1 MSTHKNLKYAVGVDL
16 GGTFVKVAL
25 VSVEGRIVFTNKL
38 PIGSQASKDIILNT
52 IEKIIQMAID
62 EANINELDVIG
73 IGLGT
78 PGIVQDGVILG
89 GSENLD
95 GWENIDLSTYYSQK
109 FDLPVL
115 VDNDA
120 NLMGLGEF
128 YYGAAKNCTD
138 VVFLTIGT
146 GIGGAVIANGELYGG
161 YQNRGT
167 ELGHI
172 VVEHNGPD
180 CNCGGKGCLEIYS
193 STTALI
199 RDYSERTGKAI
210 NDLNGHYII
219 KKFNENE
226 ENAIKCMQKHTDYLG
241 HGVASF
247 INTFAPQKVVIGGGI
262 SDAGQ
267 FYIDMISKS
276 AFSYMMPSCGSN
288 TEVVGAKLGN
298 NAGSLGA
305 AALIFKAHNKS
316 N

>member
-1 MSTHKNLKYAVGVDL
+1 MSKKNIYAIGIDL
-16 GGTFVKVAL
+16 GGTFVKAAL
-25 VSVEGRIVFTNKL
+25 VSENGEIIFKDKL
-38 PIGSQASKDIILNT
+38 PIGSSASKNTILNT
-52 IEKIIQMAID
+52 IEKIIKIVLVKAED
-62 EANINELDVIG
+62 EQIIVDG
-73 IGLGT
+73 IGMGT

-95 GWENIDLSTYYSQK
+95 GWENIDLSGYYNRI

-128 YYGAAKNCTD
+128 YFGAAKDCTD

-146 GIGGAVIANGELYGG
+146 GIGGAVIIDGALYGG
-161 YQNRGT
+161 YENRGT
-167 ELGHI
+167 ELGHV

-180 CNCGGKGCLEIYS
+180 CNCGGKGCLELYA

-199 RDYSERTGKAI
+199 HDYSKRTGIAI
-210 NDLNGHYII
+210 EELDGHFII
-219 KKFNENE
+219 KKFHENE
-226 ENAIKCMQKHTDYLG
+226 ENAVLCLNEHTDYLG
-241 HGVASF
+241 HGIASF
-247 INTFAPQKVVIGGGI
+247 INTFSPQKVVIGGGI

-267 FYIDMISKS
+267 FYIDLISKY
-276 AFSYMMPSCGSN
+276 AFGYMMPSCGHN
-288 TEVVGAKLGN
+288 TKVVGAKLGN

-305 AALIFKAHNKS
+305 AALILKKDTQN

>member
-1 MSTHKNLKYAVGVDL
+1 MSSNKELRYAIGVDL
-16 GGTFVKVAL
+16 GGTFVKIAL
-25 VSVEGRIVFTNKL
+25 VSSMGDIVFTDKL
-38 PIGSQASKDIILNT
+38 PIGKSASKEIILNT
-52 IEKIIQMAID
+52 IEKIIQMALD
-62 EANINELDVIG
+62 EANTKQLDVIG

-89 GSENLD
+89 GSENLN
-95 GWENIDLSTYYSQK
+95 GWENIDLSSYYNQK
-109 FDLPVL
+109 FGLPVL

-128 YYGAAKNCTD
+128 YYGAAKGCID

-146 GIGGAVIANGELYGG
+146 GIGGAIIVNGKLYGG
-161 YQNRGT
+161 HKNRGT

-180 CNCGGKGCLEIYS
+180 CNCGGRGCLELYA

-199 RDYSERTGKAI
+199 KDYSDRTGKDVK
-210 NDLNGHYII
+210 DLNGHYII

-226 ENAIKCMQKHTDYLG
+226 KLAVKSMQEHTDYLG
-241 HGVASF
+241 HGVAAL

-267 FYIDMISKS
+267 FYIDMISKY
-276 AFSYMMPSCGSN
+276 AKSYMMPSCGNN
-288 TEVVGAKLGN
+288 TEIVGAKLGN

-305 AALIFKAHNKS
+305 AALIFS
-316 N
+316 S

>member
-1 MSTHKNLKYAVGVDL
+1 MKTNYAIGIDL
-16 GGTFVKVAL
+16 GGTFVKAAL
-25 VSVEGRIVFTNKL
+25 VSDSGEIIFSNKL
-38 PIGSQASKDIILNT
+38 PIGSQASKNTILNT
-52 IEKIIQMAID
+52 IENIIQM
-62 EANINELDVIG
+62 VISKATKDQIIVEG
-73 IGLGT
+73 IGMGT

-95 GWENIDLSTYYSQK
+95 GWENIDLSSYYK
-109 FDLPVL
+109 KIFNLPVL

-128 YYGAAKNCTD
+128 YYGAAKGCTD

-146 GIGGAVIANGELYGG
+146 GIGGAVIVNGKLYGG
-161 YQNRGT
+161 YENRGS
-167 ELGHI
+167 ELGHV
-172 VVEHNGPD
+172 VVEHKGPG
-180 CNCGGKGCLEIYS
+180 CNCGGKGCLELYA

-199 RDYSERTGKAI
+199 KDYSKRSGKNI
-210 NDLNGHYII
+210 EDLNGYFII
-219 KKFNENE
+219 KKFHENE
-226 ENAIKCMQKHTDYLG
+226 INAVNCLQEHTDYLG
-241 HGVASF
+241 HGIASF
-247 INTFAPQKVVIGGGI
+247 INTFAPQKIVIGGGI

-305 AALIFKAHNKS
+305 AALIFKAQSK
-316 N
+316 

>member
-1 MSTHKNLKYAVGVDL
+1 MNIGKDVKYAVGVDL

-25 VSVEGRIVFTNKL
+25 VSEEGLIVFTDKL
-38 PIGSQASKDIILNT
+38 PIGSHASKEIILDT
-52 IEKIIQMAID
+52 IEKIIQMTID
-62 EANINELDVIG
+62 EAKTNEFHIIG

-89 GSENLD
+89 GSENLS
-95 GWENIDLSTYYSQK
+95 GWENIDLSTYYNQK
-109 FDLPVL
+109 FSLPVL

-128 YYGAAKNCTD
+128 YYGAAKGCSD

-146 GIGGAVIANGELYGG
+146 GIGGAIIANGELYGG
-161 YQNRGT
+161 HQNRGT

-180 CNCGGKGCLEIYS
+180 CNCGGRGCLELYS

-199 RDYSERTGKAI
+199 KDYSERTGKAI
-210 NDLNGHYII
+210 KELNGHYIVQ
-219 KKFNENE
+219 KYSENE
-226 ENAIKCMQKHTDYLG
+226 ESAIKCLEKHTDYLG

-267 FYIDMISKS
+267 FYIDLISKS
-276 AFSYMMPSCGSN
+276 AFNYMMPSCGSN

-305 AALIFKAHNKS
+305 AALIFQAHNKKS
-316 N
+316 

>member
-1 MSTHKNLKYAVGVDL
+1 MSTKNDLKYAVGVDL

-25 VSVEGRIVFTNKL
+25 VSDVGDIVFTTKL
-38 PIGSQASKDIILNT
+38 PIGSQASKDTILNT
-52 IEKIIQMAID
+52 IEKIIQTAID
-62 EANINELDVIG
+62 EANINELDIIG

-89 GSENLD
+89 GSENLS
-95 GWENIDLSTYYSQK
+95 GWENIDLSTYYNQK
-109 FDLPVL
+109 FGIPVL

-128 YYGAAKNCTD
+128 FYGAAKGCTD

-146 GIGGAVIANGELYGG
+146 GIGGAIIANGELYGG
-161 YQNRGT
+161 YGNRGT

-180 CNCGGKGCLEIYS
+180 CNCGGKGCLELYS

-199 RDYSERTGKAI
+199 KDYSERSGIDVK
-210 NDLNGHYII
+210 DLNGHYII

-226 ENAIKCMQKHTDYLG
+226 ENAIKCLQEHTDYLG
-241 HGVASF
+241 HGIASF

-288 TEVVGAKLGN
+288 TEIVGAKLGN

-305 AALIFKAHNKS
+305 AALIFKAHNK
-316 N
+316 

>member
-1 MSTHKNLKYAVGVDL
+1 MSTKEDLKYAIGVDL

-25 VSVEGRIVFTNKL
+25 VSDVGDIVFSNKL
-38 PIGSQASKDIILNT
+38 PIGSQASKDTILNT

-62 EANINELDVIG
+62 EANTNELDVIG

-89 GSENLD
+89 GSENLN
-95 GWENIDLSTYYSQK
+95 GWENIDLSTYYNQK
-109 FDLPVL
+109 FGIPVL

-128 YYGAAKNCTD
+128 FYGAAKGCTD

-146 GIGGAVIANGELYGG
+146 GIGGAIIANGELYGG

-172 VVEHNGPD
+172 VVEHNGPE
-180 CNCGGKGCLEIYS
+180 CNCGGKGCLELYS

-199 RDYSERTGKAI
+199 KDYSERSGKDVK
-210 NDLNGHYII
+210 DLNGHYII

-288 TEVVGAKLGN
+288 TEIVGAKLGN

-305 AALIFKAHNKS
+305 AALIFKAHNK
-316 N
+316 